1 MDSVIMEV
9 LIDSGLLKYYTHTV
23 FKYQSFNI
31 IVYLKGNK
39 VIIKGT
45 SSISRRKLFT
55 YLWTSRRFPIA
66 AKTALFLQSKYT
78 LCESREYRKS
88 KASRKFRVV
97 CFFPCNGSIVD
108 LTPILLCRWAHV
120 YPFPFSACWANTR
133 KRRASS
139 SFPIEAYIRLIF

>member
-1 MDSVIMEV
+1 MEV

-78 LCESREYRKS
+78 LTLRKS
-88 KASRKFRVV
+88 RVPQV
-97 CFFPCNGSIVD
+97 QGITEVPGCMLFP
-108 LTPILLCRWAHV
+108 L
-120 YPFPFSACWANTR
+120 
-133 KRRASS
+133 
-139 SFPIEAYIRLIF
+139 